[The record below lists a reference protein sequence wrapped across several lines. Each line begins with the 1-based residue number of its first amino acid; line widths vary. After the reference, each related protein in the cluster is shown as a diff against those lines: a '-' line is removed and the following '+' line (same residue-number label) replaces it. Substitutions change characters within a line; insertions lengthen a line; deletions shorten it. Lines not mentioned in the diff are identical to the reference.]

1 MHCQCNDSYQ
11 CGYYSMIRKQ
21 AASNSLEIRVDKFI
35 GMHKIGN
42 TSDRG
47 SPFPPRECTPR
58 VHFQTDRA
66 RIGLN
71 CIRAHGFIRAEMHVC
86 KVRCLQ
92 EAKVYVS
99 RRYDDAGP
107 ESLKPF
113 CQVRSKDGRVERVL
127 RHDTVQVSMIDWCL
141 EICERFALLRRDW
154 DGDIDCSI

>member
-1 MHCQCNDSYQ
+1 
-11 CGYYSMIRKQ
+11 MIRKQ
-21 AASNSLEIRVDKFI
+21 AASNSLAVLDDIEICVDELI
-35 GMHKIGN
+35 SMHKIGD

-92 EAKVYVS
+92 EAEVYFS
-99 RRYDDAGP
+99 RSYDDVGP
-107 ESLKPF
+107 ESRKSKSE
-113 CQVRSKDGRVERVL
+113 CKDGKVERVL
-127 RHDTVQVSMIDWCL
+127 RYDTVQVSMIDGCL
-141 EICERFALLRRDW
+141 EICERLALLQRDW